1 VNRNLYSHLAR
12 QNLKKN
18 SRVYLPYILASIG
31 TIMMFYILCTLAFD
45 EDLRSD
51 MYGGGQM
58 AVILSLGI
66 IVVGIFAVIFL
77 LYTNSF
83 LLKRRKKEI
92 GLYNIL
98 GLGKR
103 HIAKMMS
110 LETLYVALIS
120 LVLGMAL
127 GILLSKLMFALMLRM
142 LDFAVPFGFSVSLMG
157 LILTL
162 ILFGGIFLLALI
174 SNLVQI
180 GRAKPVEL
188 MRGSQQGEREPKTK
202 WLLALIGAATLG
214 GGYYIAQ
221 TVSSA
226 VDAMGMFFVAVILVI
241 IGTYCL
247 FTAGS
252 IVVLKALRR
261 NKRFYYRTRNFTSV
275 SGMLYRMKQNA
286 VGLANI
292 CILSTMVLVMIST
305 TVSLYIGIDDSLEIT
320 HPNEIVLKSYAEWQ
334 ADVDRMNDIVTEAV
348 SRSGASVVSRTSYR
362 YFSVT
367 LTGSELPVNQTKG
380 KDLKYGLTFVSLADY
395 NAIEG
400 MELTL
405 GEGEAI
411 VCGKAYS
418 GDSLYIEGTDF
429 RARVI
434 DVRRPLL
441 LTVPN
446 ADIDVGYCV
455 VVSDLDEVFE
465 EVNQG
470 AYADGRTTS
479 AITSYAGIDIE
490 QTGGMEQALYS
501 ELYNGVIEANLDTYI
516 SLRSEERAY
525 IVSLYGGLLFL
536 GIFLGTL
543 FSMATAMIIYYKQI
557 SEGFE
562 DKQRFEIMQKVGMG
576 LSEVRKTIR
585 RQILM
590 VFFLP
595 LVAAVI
601 HIAFAF
607 KMITKMLTLLLI
619 SNIQLFALC
628 TLLTV
633 LAFAAVYTVVFGLT
647 ARSYYKIVRA

>member
-1 VNRNLYSHLAR
+1 MNRNLYSHLAR

-110 LETLYVALIS
+110 FEALYVALLS
-120 LVLGMAL
+120 LIAGLALGM
-127 GILLSKLMFALMLRM
+127 LLSKLMFALLLRM
-142 LDFAVPFGFSVSLMG
+142 LDFAVPFGFSVSLRG
-157 LILTL
+157 LFLTL
-162 ILFGGIFLLALI
+162 ALFGGIYLLALI
-174 SNLVQI
+174 SSLVQI

-202 WLLALIGAATLG
+202 WLLALIGLLALG
-214 GGYYIAQ
+214 WGYYIAQ
-221 TVSSA
+221 TVESPLA
-226 VDAMGMFFVAVILVI
+226 VIGMFFVAVILVI

-305 TVSLYIGIDDSLEIT
+305 TVSLYIGIDDSLDTLHPKEILMT
-320 HPNEIVLKSYAEWQ
+320 RFGGAPSDIEG
-334 ADVDRMNDIVTEAV
+334 MNRAMDMAL
-348 SRSGASVVSRTSYR
+348 SRTGAKEHSRLSYR
-362 YFSVT
+362 FF
-367 LTGSELPVNQTKG
+367 
-380 KDLKYGLTFVSLADY
+380 DLVLADATAEGGYNINYVLTFLPLSDFS
-395 NAIEG
+395 AIEG
-400 MELTL
+400 ESLSL
-405 GEGEAI
+405 EEGEVI
-411 VCGKAYS
+411 VCGKGYRT
-418 GDSLYIEGTDF
+418 GDTFEIPDMGFSAKVKEVRPTFSLASPEVMAEG
-429 RARVI
+429 AWHI
-434 DVRRPLL
+434 
-441 LTVPN
+441 
-446 ADIDVGYCV
+446 
-455 VVSDLDEVFE
+455 VVSDLDEVFSDIKAGSSSDRE
-465 EVNQG
+465 P
-470 AYADGRTTS
+470 Y
-479 AITSYAGIDIE
+479 ITSIVGVDIGQDTE
-490 QTGGMEQALYS
+490 MEQRVRS
-501 ELYNGVIEANLDTYI
+501 ELHGALDENGLVANI
-516 SLRSEERAY
+516 SLRSGERFEL
-525 IVSLYGGLLFL
+525 VSLYGGLLFH